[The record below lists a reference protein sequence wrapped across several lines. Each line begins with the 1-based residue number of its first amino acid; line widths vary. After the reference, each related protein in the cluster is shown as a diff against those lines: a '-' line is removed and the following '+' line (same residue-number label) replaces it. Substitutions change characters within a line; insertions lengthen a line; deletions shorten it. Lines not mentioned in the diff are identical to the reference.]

1 MFTYGGRDFSGPT
14 ACRKHPPKSGKKLKP
29 LFLLTD
35 EAEEPGL
42 FPPLIES
49 QEMEHGMFFKLPWFG
64 KKQREGYHD
73 TQVLELDYIVDEFHE
88 AMADIKD
95 PVRTRLQASLMMC
108 ESPKDL
114 WFLRSKLF
122 ALISKHH
129 CESVAHERVARLD
142 QKLRFLVE
150 HHPDYSPEEL
160 PTGPMALVH

>member
-1 MFTYGGRDFSGPT
+1 
-14 ACRKHPPKSGKKLKP
+14 
-29 LFLLTD
+29 
-35 EAEEPGL
+35 
-42 FPPLIES
+42 
-49 QEMEHGMFFKLPWFG
+49 MERGMFFKLPWFG
-64 KKQREGYHD
+64 KKQSEGYHD
-73 TQVLELDYIVDEFHE
+73 TQVLELDFIVDEFHD

-129 CESVAHERVARLD
+129 CESIAHARVARLD
-142 QKLRFLVE
+142 HKLRFFVT